1 MFDDRVCPSCQVLLR
16 EGTRTCPKCGRTVE
30 APKTH
35 IAFIDIPHKIYSGL
49 VRYFG
54 PLGAGIVA
62 GLVFLILLALLIAR
76 AIIKSSAAR

>member
-1 MFDDRVCPSCQVLLR
+1 
-16 EGTRTCPKCGRTVE
+16 VE